1 MALSRYS
8 NYIRNVA
15 QTPVQSWLSQEQ
27 AMIND
32 RWNDTTQER
41 LVEEQNG
48 IGCGCYSPIHVWVSE
63 RIDQGTGY
71 KSSED
76 FAVFTFKDIN
86 YCPQRGLYYK
96 WDNNYWITINTNAT
110 MTVQKEITVRRCNN
124 LLRWI
129 DPKSGVVNSVPC
141 VIEYDAQSP
150 GFQVGKKVITPNNH
164 YVIIVQGNEAVQSLK
179 VNQRFIFNNRPFKFA
194 GYNNSLQEMT
204 INGNPSLMYL
214 DVYLDEIEP
223 TDNME
228 LSIANYGQYNFSIKI
243 EQGDFA
249 QAPNSTG
256 KLTAALM
263 LNGETFNGNIT
274 WAAKTE
280 AGKID
285 ADGNYTLVGEI
296 GDKAIFAAMLENNP
310 YVTDEITV
318 TISDEQQ
325 GRKSIMLTPDIDFL
339 AQGDSVAMA
348 AYLYEDGAVV
358 EAPMTYKVNE
368 EIVGHC
374 NIIQLGDNALRIT
387 NIKKSS
393 IPLVIKFTIQD
404 IELTKEITLGAL
416 F

>member
-48 IGCGCYSPIHVWVSE
+48 IGCSCYSPIHVWVSE

-96 WDNNYWITINTNAT
+96 WDNNYWITINTNAA

-129 DPKSGVVNSVPC
+129 DPKSGAVNSVPC

-150 GFQVGKKVITPNNH
+150 SFQVGKKVITPNNH

-179 VNQRFIFNNRPFKFA
+179 VNQRFVFNNRPFKFA
-194 GYNNSLQEMT
+194 GHNNSLQEMT

-228 LSIANYGQYNFSIKI
+228 LSIANYGQYNFSIEI

-249 QAPNSTG
+249 QAPNGTG
-256 KLTAALM
+256 TLTASLM
-263 LNGETFNGNIT
+263 LNGESFDGNIV
-274 WAAKTE
+274 WSAKTE
-280 AGKID
+280 AGKI
-285 ADGNYTLVGEI
+285 GTNGEYILVGDA
-296 GDKAIFAAMLENNP
+296 GDKAIFSAMLENNP
-310 YVTDEITV
+310 YVADEIAV
-318 TISDEQQ
+318 TISDVQQ
-325 GRKSIMLTPDIDFL
+325 GKKSIAVTPDIDFL
-339 AQGDSVAMA
+339 AQGDSVVMA
-348 AYLYEDGAVV
+348 VYLYEDGVAI
-358 EAPMTYKVNE
+358 ETPMTYEVNE
-368 EIVGHC
+368 EIAGYYS
-374 NIIQLGDNALRIT
+374 ITQLGNNALRLT
-387 NIKKSS
+387 NIKRSS

>member
-1 MALSRYS
+1 MILSRYN

-15 QTPVQSWLSQEQ
+15 QTPAQSWLSQEQ

-48 IGCGCYSPIHVWVSE
+48 IGCCCYSPIHVWVSE

-96 WDNNYWITINTNAT
+96 WNNNYWITINTNAA

-129 DPKSGVVNSVPC
+129 DPKSGAINSVPC
-141 VIEYDAQSP
+141 VIDYDAQSP
-150 GFQVGKKVITPNNH
+150 GFQVGKKIITPNNH
-164 YVIIVQGNEAVQSLK
+164 YVIIAQGNEAVQSLK

-204 INGNPSLMYL
+204 IDGNPSLMYL

-228 LSIANYGQYNFSIKI
+228 LSIANYEQYKFSIEI
-243 EQGDFA
+243 EQGDFT
-249 QAPNSTG
+249 QAANGTG
-256 KLTAALM
+256 TLTASLM
-263 LNGETFNGNIT
+263 LNGTQFDGNIV
-274 WAAKTE
+274 WGVKNN
-280 AGKID
+280 AGEID
-285 ADGNYTLVGEI
+285 IDGNYILIGDI
-296 GDKAIFAAMLENNP
+296 GDKAIFVAMLENNP
-310 YVTDEITV
+310 YVTDEIAV

-325 GRKSIMLTPDIDFL
+325 GKKSIVVTPDIDFL
-339 AQGDSVAMA
+339 AQGDSVVMA
-348 AYLYEDGAVV
+348 ICLYEDGIAV
-358 EAPMTYKVNE
+358 EAPMTYEVNDE
-368 EIVGHC
+368 TAGYYSITR
-374 NIIQLGDNALRIT
+374 LGDNTLRLT
-387 NIKKSS
+387 NIKKSP
-393 IPLVIKFTIQD
+393 IPLIIKFTIQD